1 MSRFSTFFAQV
12 FSGKGRSLKWE
23 ALLQIIWVLVGT
35 AIFVCT
41 SRPTPPIQL
50 FLHLFHL
57 ILLAYSLFLRL
68 LLLLL
73 LIFSILLILFIPFFR
88 PLFLFLLCSLFIFL
102 LFLLSSSGSQLWRTS
117 CPTLRERRRG
127 GTNQDNFTFQTP
139 RDPQSSGS

>member
-57 ILLAYSLFLRL
+57 LLPDYSLFSSVSSSCSFS
-68 LLLLL
+68 
-73 LIFSILLILFIPFFR
+73 IFSILLILFF
-88 PLFLFLLCSLFIFL
+88 PLFLFLLCPLSIILVFSL
-102 LFLLSSSGSQLWRTS
+102 SSGSQLWRTS

-139 RDPQSSGS
+139 RSPQSSGS